1 MGILLATALW
11 VLAASGVL
19 SKLLTDITKYRTLQ
33 YPVVRDV
40 KTGKES
46 VLILDDMKDIKRGR
60 TYTFLYLKNTRIG
73 VMSSVIW
80 EDE

>member
-1 MGILLATALW
+1 MLATALW
-11 VLAASGVL
+11 VLAASGGL

-33 YPVVRDV
+33 YPVDRDV
-40 KTGKES
+40 KTGKEA

-60 TYTFLYLKNTRIG
+60 TYVFCYLKNTRIG